1 MAGVQIVLQDWTM
14 AKDDEKPYAAQGR
27 RLRWLRQ
34 ALDIPTQEAFAQY
47 VGWGKN
53 QSGLSQFETGA
64 RRVPMD
70 KALQIRRKIPDF
82 DPLWLWED
90 DKSGLTVR
98 FIKMIEAE
106 EAKDEASSRLSSG
119 AER

>member
-1 MAGVQIVLQDWTM
+1 MLQAWTM
-14 AKDDEKPYAAQGR
+14 ATDDEKPYAAQGK

-34 ALDIPTQEAFAQY
+34 GLGIPTQEAFAQY

-70 KALQIRRKIPDF
+70 KALQIRKKIPDF
-82 DPLWLWED
+82 NPLWLWEN

-98 FIKMIEAE
+98 FLKMIESE
-106 EAKDEASSRLSSG
+106 EAKDEETASKSPSS

>member
-1 MAGVQIVLQDWTM
+1 MLQHSAMT
-14 AKDDEKPYAAQGR
+14 KDDEKPYAAQGR

-34 ALDIPTQEAFAQY
+34 ALGIPTQEAFAQY

-90 DKSGLTVR
+90 DKSGLTIR
-98 FIKMIEAE
+98 FLKMIETE
-106 EAKDEASSRLSSG
+106 QAKEMSPSPSS

>member
-1 MAGVQIVLQDWTM
+1 MS
-14 AKDDEKPYAAQGR
+14 KDEEKPFFEQGR

-34 ALDIPTQEAFAQY
+34 ALQFPTQQAFAKY
-47 VGWGKN
+47 VGWGDN

-70 KALQIRRKIPDF
+70 KAMQIRKKIEGF

-90 DKSGLTVR
+90 DKGGLSVR
-98 FIKMIEAE
+98 LLRLIEAE
-106 EAKDEASSRLSSG
+106 EAKEAAKEMATQSARS
-119 AER
+119 ER